1 MGCLGYWYTPPRVK
15 MIPPI
20 PRKAMLHFLE
30 SPDCLGTDKRNRA
43 ALPKRRETL
52 KLGDLHL
59 RAGWGLNF
67 KEKVWS
73 LPIVTVQLLSIVFAI
88 AVTVFWTIFHEKT
101 IGSLVPGVFILLI
114 GQSVA
119 ALLQRWAESN
129 LDEEAKT

>member
-1 MGCLGYWYTPPRVK
+1 

-20 PRKAMLHFLE
+20 PRNAMLHFLE
-30 SPDCLGTDKRNRA
+30 DPDCLGTKKHNRA
-43 ALPKRRETL
+43 ALPKRREIL

-67 KEKVWS
+67 KKKVWS
-73 LPIVTVQLLSIVFAI
+73 LPIVMVQLLSIVSAI
-88 AVTVFWTIFHEKT
+88 AVTVFWAEFHEKT

-114 GQSVA
+114 GQGFA
-119 ALLQRWAESN
+119 AILQRWAEHN